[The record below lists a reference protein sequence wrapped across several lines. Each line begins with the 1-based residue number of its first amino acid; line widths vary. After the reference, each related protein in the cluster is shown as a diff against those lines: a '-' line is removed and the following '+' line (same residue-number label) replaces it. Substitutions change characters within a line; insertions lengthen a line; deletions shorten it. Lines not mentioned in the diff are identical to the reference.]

1 MAEFTVVE
9 GTDAEEDADVG
20 MVGCCFV
27 GHGGVV
33 SFLEGWL
40 NRSIVASSFNRSIE
54 VHFSQKVKSKI
65 KRFRTDFKHGI
76 FWGSVYPLS

>member
-33 SFLEGWL
+33 SYYYCLEG
-40 NRSIVASSFNRSIE
+40 
-54 VHFSQKVKSKI
+54 
-65 KRFRTDFKHGI
+65 
-76 FWGSVYPLS
+76 